1 MQKLVMLYPLKCN
14 GMEKAKQIN
23 LEPTTVHCMDRLQGR
38 RGGSEPAT
46 SYPCRRNCPTGNE
59 KSSRHTVP
67 AAAGTKGVLPDP
79 RLSIPARAP
88 CSAGDGVK
96 HLPLHK
102 GCDGWCKPGLCP
114 SPWGSRQ
121 PSKLESSG
129 PPQNTGPHSSGYKP
143 SLHPYAA
150 FQTQPE
156 NETSVPRLPQARAEL
171 LSTISFLSGPGLTG
185 CFHLRFAI

>member
-1 MQKLVMLYPLKCN
+1 MVLQKLVMLYPLKCN

-23 LEPTTVHCMDRLQGR
+23 LEPTTVHCKDRLQGR
-38 RGGSEPAT
+38 RGESEPAT
-46 SYPCRRNCPTGNE
+46 SYPCLRNCPTGNE

-67 AAAGTKGVLPDP
+67 GAAGTKGVLPDP

-114 SPWGSRQ
+114 SPWGA
-121 PSKLESSG
+121 G
-129 PPQNTGPHSSGYKP
+129 NPQNWSLPALPKTLGPTAVATSLPSIHMLLSKP
-143 SLHPYAA
+143 SLKM
-150 FQTQPE
+150 
-156 NETSVPRLPQARAEL
+156 RL
-171 LSTISFLSGPGLTG
+171 LSPDCHKPGLS
-185 CFHLRFAI
+185 C